1 MATEVVAVSRWQATV
16 AFLRDS
22 YHEIRTRTTWP
33 DFPQVRQASV
43 AIIIFV
49 LAIGL
54 VITVL
59 DTLLNLVLVR
69 LIPSLLS

>member
-1 MATEVVAVSRWQATV
+1 MATEVVAVSRWQAAV

-33 DFPQVRQASV
+33 DRPQVWQASV

-54 VITVL
+54 VITLL
-59 DTLLNLVLVR
+59 DVLLNVVLVR
-69 LIPSLLS
+69 LIPSLFS

>member
-1 MATEVVAVSRWQATV
+1 MATEVVATSRWQTVV
-16 AFLRDS
+16 AFMRDS

-33 DFPQVRQASV
+33 DLPQVRQASV

-54 VITVL
+54 VISVL
-59 DTLLNLVLVR
+59 DILLNLVLVR
-69 LIPSLLS
+69 VIPSFFA

>member
-1 MATEVVAVSRWQATV
+1 MATEVVATTKWQAVV
-16 AFLRDS
+16 AFIRDS

-33 DFPQVRQASV
+33 DLPQVRQASV

-54 VITVL
+54 VISVL
-59 DTLLNLVLVR
+59 DILLNLVLVR
-69 LIPSLLS
+69 LIPSLFA